1 MKDGNAATACVIDA
15 LVGLE
20 IDYLLAGSYSS
31 NYYGIPRST
40 RDVDFVAVFLSGIG
54 KVADAWFV
62 LDPQT
67 SFESVTGT
75 LRNIFIVPS
84 IAFKIGVFHLSEDE
98 HDRRRFERRCKVF
111 DEGIGR
117 EVSIPAVEDVIV
129 T

>member
-54 KVADAWFV
+54 KVADA
-62 LDPQT
+62 
-67 SFESVTGT
+67 
-75 LRNIFIVPS
+75 
-84 IAFKIGVFHLSEDE
+84 
-98 HDRRRFERRCKVF
+98 
-111 DEGIGR
+111 
-117 EVSIPAVEDVIV
+117 
-129 T
+129 